1 MLSEAV
7 EKQED
12 PSVATTDVPA
22 DAGEKQKHSDAVAAG
37 AFLEGDEKQEDSSDA
52 LHSEVTEK
60 EAGPSAAHAGT
71 LSGAQENQPH
81 STVSPKATPAEAVG
95 NPADLSAGEKLE
107 DKDALVV
114 RFCEFTGADSE
125 IAEHTIDGAFARGLS
140 FEAAVSYYLEQAAHR
155 EQTAKLRLAHPAVS
169 DDGLSASELRAKAQA
184 MNDLSEEDLSLLAY
198 CRSQEMPR
206 PAATWSRRED
216 SWHMSLQGRNVESK
230 FVEYSQHVQA
240 EIEEHFSAW
249 KVGIG
254 ASTCTVEL
262 GERNLAGGSMGRTL
276 ARQVGLG
283 GSCRACIDFQAMTQ
297 TDTLT
302 RSRCPVKRW
311 QAP

>member
-37 AFLEGDEKQEDSSDA
+37 AFLKGDEKQEDSSDA

-60 EAGPSAAHAGT
+60 E
-71 LSGAQENQPH
+71 
-81 STVSPKATPAEAVG
+81 
-95 NPADLSAGEKLE
+95 AGEKLE

-206 PAATWSRRED
+206 PAANWSRRED
-216 SWHMSLQGRNVESK
+216 SWHMSLRGRNVESK